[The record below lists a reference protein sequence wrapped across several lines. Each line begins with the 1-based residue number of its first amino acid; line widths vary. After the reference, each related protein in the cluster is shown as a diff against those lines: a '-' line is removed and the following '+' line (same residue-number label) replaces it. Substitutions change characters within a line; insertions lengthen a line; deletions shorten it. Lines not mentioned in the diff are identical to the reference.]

1 MPEFTL
7 PVLLSVLAV
16 SALVASDYRCW
27 SAGRYLFKPLA
38 ALAFLWLAWQL
49 DAGQSAYGRWVLL
62 GLCCCALGD
71 LLLMPNREGSFIAG
85 LVAFLCGHLAYSVA
99 FGATFGATFAQ
110 LGDNYIAL
118 AAGVLPVLALLTG
131 TGRWL
136 APHVAK
142 HMRFPVALYILVISA
157 MLLCACLSAGHPVA
171 WWIIPGAF
179 GFALSDLAVARQ
191 QFVHPEPRN
200 GLWGTPL
207 YFGSQMLLAASVAVV

>member
-7 PVLLSVLAV
+7 PTLLSALAV
-16 SALVASDYRCW
+16 SALVASDYRRW
-27 SAGRYLFKPLA
+27 RPGRYLFKPLA

-71 LLLMPNREGSFIAG
+71 LLLMPDREGSFIAG
-85 LVAFLCGHLAYSVA
+85 LAAFLCGHLAYGVA
-99 FGATFGATFAQ
+99 FAQ
-110 LGDNYIAL
+110 LGDNYAAL
-118 AAGVLPVLALLTG
+118 AAGALPVLALLAG

-136 APHVAK
+136 APHVAR
-142 HMRFPVALYILVISA
+142 HMQFPVALYILIISA
-157 MLLCACLSAGHPVA
+157 MLLCACLSAGHPAA

-207 YFGSQMLLAASVAVV
+207 YFGSQMLLAASVAAV